1 MRVGR
6 CLPDNYM
13 LGCVADVSDLLKS
26 RCDGKTSCTG
36 SLPDR
41 EMHRRKQCRR
51 DLVAYLEVDYQCV
64 SGEMSNVPH
73 DAHCCHM
80 GTAIKHP
87 VPDSSFAFLT
97 SWHSDAQVWVSG
109 CLDVKNYKWR
119 LNPVSRKMLYR
130 CTHNGNSGHQKVN
143 VLVDVCV
150 RPQRHSECGD
160 AVWHFMITTT
170 LNLHPDV
177 EDRRFEAT
185 KHIKYLVKS

>member
-1 MRVGR
+1 MRTGR

-64 SGEMSNVPH
+64 SGEMSNVIY

-80 GTAIKHP
+80 GAAIKHP
-87 VPDSSFAFLT
+87 VPDLSSFVFFDMRAL
-97 SWHSDAQVWVSG
+97 
-109 CLDVKNYKWR
+109 
-119 LNPVSRKMLYR
+119 
-130 CTHNGNSGHQKVN
+130 
-143 VLVDVCV
+143 
-150 RPQRHSECGD
+150 
-160 AVWHFMITTT
+160 
-170 LNLHPDV
+170 
-177 EDRRFEAT
+177 
-185 KHIKYLVKS
+185 